1 MTALPI
7 DPLLPQIVETVREH
21 GRLVLEAPPGAGKTT
36 RVPPALAESLTGK
49 ILVLEPRR
57 LAAKSAAQRVA
68 SERGETPG
76 QTIGYRVRLDSLPG
90 SDIEFVTEGVFLRM
104 LNSGL
109 RDVGCVVFDEFHER
123 HLDSDLALA
132 LVRGRKDLPLLVMSA
147 TLDAEGIASEL
158 NAPKLRA
165 EGRSFPVE
173 IEHSS
178 KPDDRRLEQRV
189 ASAVRSVG
197 SEGGDILVF
206 LPGVGEIERCATVL
220 GNGPFHVMKLHGQLA
235 LKEQN
240 AVFSPRDQQRVI
252 LSTNVAETSVTVDGV
267 KVVIDSGTA
276 RIPSWDPA
284 SGLQRLSLAKVSK
297 ASAIQ
302 RAGRAGRTAPGRCI
316 RLYSR
321 SDYDAREEHG
331 APEILRADAAEL
343 VLTLL
348 RHGKTPKSLS
358 WIDAPSPAA
367 LERAEDLLRRLGA
380 TEHGKLS
387 GRGQAMAEL
396 PLHPRLAALALNAA
410 AMGHARTGALAAAI
424 ASERDFVPRGPAR
437 SIGTSDLS
445 ERIDLLAGSGTEL
458 EMRGYHR
465 ATMSRV
471 KESAR
476 QIEKILPKERSGDG
490 DFDRAVFRAF
500 SDRLAQRVG
509 EKDGQIEI
517 RLAEGGRALLA
528 PNSVVRDSQ
537 WLVALATEKRGP
549 KGREQTTVALAS
561 AVEPEWIE
569 AELAD
574 ELEAVDELELAK
586 GRIYRIE
593 GFKFRALW
601 IDSDRRPAAPD
612 DSVRD
617 RLVGELSKREL
628 GAVFPE
634 AEVERALGRLESAVE
649 SGILPETDLG
659 RRLL

>member
-1 MTALPI
+1 
-7 DPLLPQIVETVREH
+7 
-21 GRLVLEAPPGAGKTT
+21 
-36 RVPPALAESLTGK
+36 
-49 ILVLEPRR
+49 
-57 LAAKSAAQRVA
+57 
-68 SERGETPG
+68 
-76 QTIGYRVRLDSLPG
+76 
-90 SDIEFVTEGVFLRM
+90 
-104 LNSGL
+104 
-109 RDVGCVVFDEFHER
+109 
-123 HLDSDLALA
+123 
-132 LVRGRKDLPLLVMSA
+132 
-147 TLDAEGIASEL
+147 
-158 NAPKLRA
+158 
-165 EGRSFPVE
+165 
-173 IEHSS
+173 
-178 KPDDRRLEQRV
+178 
-189 ASAVRSVG
+189 
-197 SEGGDILVF
+197 
-206 LPGVGEIERCATVL
+206 
-220 GNGPFHVMKLHGQLA
+220 
-235 LKEQN
+235 
-240 AVFSPRDQQRVI
+240 
-252 LSTNVAETSVTVDGV
+252 
-267 KVVIDSGTA
+267 
-276 RIPSWDPA
+276 
-284 SGLQRLSLAKVSK
+284 
-297 ASAIQ
+297 

-387 GRGQAMAEL
+387 GRGQAMAGL

-659 RRLL
+659 RRLLEAACTGVNSIDDARSASLDRLVAAVLPPERLGEFERRVPKSLMLPSGRTLTVHYARNRSPWVESYLQDFFGMKTTPSVGSGPLTVHLWAPNRRPLQVTTDLESFWTNTYPELSRSLSRRYPKHVWPDDPANADPARLKRHLKKS